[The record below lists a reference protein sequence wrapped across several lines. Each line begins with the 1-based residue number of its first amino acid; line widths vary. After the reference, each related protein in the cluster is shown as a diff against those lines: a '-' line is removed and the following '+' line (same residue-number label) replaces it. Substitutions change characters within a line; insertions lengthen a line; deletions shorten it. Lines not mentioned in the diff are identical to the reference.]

1 MSPQSTANAG
11 SKRSSGGRGC
21 SNGTSNSATMRPG
34 RGDITSTRVLMNTA
48 SLIEWVMNSPA
59 KPSAW
64 NSSSV
69 WSLRCS
75 RVISSTAPN
84 GSSNRNTGGLSV
96 SVRASE
102 QRIRMPPDR
111 DFG

>member
-1 MSPQSTANAG
+1 
-11 SKRSSGGRGC
+11 
-21 SNGTSNSATMRPG
+21 MRPG

-48 SLIEWVMNSPA
+48 SEIEWVMNSPA
-59 KPSAW
+59 KPSAS
-64 NSSSV
+64 NSRSV
-69 WSLRCS
+69 SSLRCS

-84 GSSNRNTGGLSV
+84 GSSNSKIGGCSV

-102 QRIRMPPDR
+102 QRIRIPPDS